1 MFQGLVWQY
10 HWPTKEK
17 PYNFFFFFFLSI
29 ESWPVDRQAT
39 MLEFPINGSA
49 TVSSYI
55 FFSTFVECFHLETI
69 RSLSFLFSFIFRMN
83 FLFFFSFCITYSL
96 QQYLHLRNIENRSA
110 CRFSNYTRN
119 FWNYFTVW
127 KINDAIR
134 LLEYLSIGSW
144 IILILLIFKKYL
156 VNWIKWKYINK
167 YLPDDSSL
175 A

>member
-55 FFSTFVECFHLETI
+55 FFSTFVECFHVWKRFVPFRFYLV
-69 RSLSFLFSFIFRMN
+69 SFFEWIF
-83 FLFFFSFCITYSL
+83 FLFFSFCIIYSL
-96 QQYLHLRNIENRSA
+96 QQYLDLRNIENRSA

-127 KINDAIR
+127 KINDAIG

-156 VNWIKWKYINK
+156 VNWIK
-167 YLPDDSSL
+167 
-175 A
+175 